1 MTSLAVDRILH
12 FLPTGS
18 HADSSSVNS
27 MAISPTL
34 WSDLGFIGYDTYIL
48 FVAAT
53 MAPVKSMVCQPMGQ
67 RFLVLVPIVLTLAST
82 DPLAQS
88 MVSQSVDS
96 IMNYLPT
103 SFYTDSSSVN
113 SMVISSTLSRSS
125 LPLIFISLVGTAM
138 VLPSSLCFVNQ

>member
-34 WSDLGFIGYDTYIL
+34 WSDLGFIGYDTFIL

-82 DPLAQS
+82 HPLVLTLASTDPLAQS

-96 IMNYLPT
+96 IMNYTFPLAFTPT
-103 SFYTDSSSVN
+103 HPPSTQWSF
-113 SMVISSTLSRSS
+113 RQ
-125 LPLIFISLVGTAM
+125 
-138 VLPSSLCFVNQ
+138 LCQDLLFL